1 MAIEPSEQPS
11 TATTTTTTPVRR
23 SFGRRALRAFAWSV
37 TGLFVLVL
45 ALAAGAWWWL
55 GSSHS
60 LAFALA
66 QTSRYLPS
74 DQTLES
80 RDVTG
85 SLRAGGR
92 IGWLRWESAALSVE
106 VTDARIGW
114 ELLPLLRRRVQL
126 GEVHADQ
133 VLIAQRGLRD
143 DKPIEPLQQIV
154 LPVEIE
160 LPFRI
165 DDLRWAGP
173 PALQA
178 TMLAG
183 RYRYA
188 DSHHLLDVEGVD
200 IAEGHYGAQVKLQGP
215 APMALEASLKG
226 RVRASLASDRS
237 IDVLAEATAKGTLA
251 GADAR
256 LAVAANL
263 QPVEEGAEPP
273 MRAQLQA
280 NIAPWQ
286 SQPVLD
292 AKAEL
297 ENVDLARL
305 WPQAPA
311 TQLTGEIEAGPDPT
325 LGAFGWQASA
335 DIRNAL
341 PGPWDTG
348 KLPIEQA
355 EARATFDGTNWTL
368 PEATVRLGGGQ
379 IQANG
384 NWSPAPAPWKA
395 NATIRSVQLGAL
407 HTQLAGGPLTGTV
420 KADQQGE
427 ALRFV
432 VALRAEGGAGSKSFD
447 SLRLERAQAQ
457 GQWKDRILDLRSLRI
472 EARRASLDGRLQLL
486 VDEQAGNGNLNLV
499 VPGGNVQVQG
509 RIAPATGNGQVRAR
523 VDDAGALQSWVESLP
538 DLANAFGG
546 AAVAGNAN
554 LEASWQGGWQAVQR
568 RFQNANE
575 PASRGAAE
583 PTIQATLTAPKLDLR
598 IPPATAAE
606 SATTVSFNGVHSELS
621 GSLAQATLALK
632 GEATSGT
639 KKVTLDARGS
649 GGIERANQWRAA
661 LASLN
666 IKAQDSTRPGPWTVE
681 LSRAVSATIRNVPGS
696 NARLE
701 VEASAAAA
709 TLRGPLPGTVQ
720 IDWDPLRFSRT
731 GAESSRA
738 FRVQSKG
745 RMQGLPMAWAE
756 ALGESSTLATVGF
769 SGDLVFDGD
778 WDIDAGDR
786 LSARAR
792 LTRKSGDLRVQAGE
806 AAMVTRITSHGTGT
820 PSETTMDAAGPGA
833 STPAGL
839 RLAELKFD
847 AEGDT
852 VRGNL
857 AWESERAGEI
867 RIEAS
872 TRVQQR
878 QGGWQWPADAP
889 LAGRVTARM
898 PNLGVWSMLAPPG
911 WRMAGTLQTDAT
923 LSGNRTDPRWT
934 GTLSADQLALRALV
948 EGLDLRDGRL
958 RAKLEGNR
966 VEITELTLKG
976 GAGSQTR
983 IAGQSG
989 NLSTA
994 ASEASRDGGA
1004 VSARGE
1010 LSWGPVPA
1018 TGAAG
1023 TGIRMSMQAQIRALR
1038 VLVRADRQVTLSGD
1052 VQTRLEGGQ
1061 FVVRGDLRT
1070 DRAVIILPE
1079 QTAPSLGS
1087 DVVVRSAAIDRE
1099 AAIEAERRAAANQ
1112 AEVAK
1117 AQTAKPPD
1125 IAVTFDLGEDFAVQ
1139 GRGVTTRL
1147 AGKLDIRS
1155 NAVGAPPRLTGE
1167 VRTVNGQYRAY
1178 GQQLTIE
1185 TGIARFNGP
1194 FDNPQLD
1201 VLAIR
1206 PNISQRAGVAI
1217 TGTAQSPRVRLYSS
1231 PQLSDQETLSW
1242 LMLGRASATS
1252 GGESVILQQAALA
1265 VLGGLGSG
1273 GTGGGL
1279 ASRFGLD
1286 EIGFKGPGENGE
1298 VRDSAVTVGKRFA
1311 RDFYVTYERSLAGT
1325 LGTLFIFYDLTT
1337 RLTLRAQAG
1346 QPSGMDLIYTLHFD

>member
-1 MAIEPSEQPS
+1 MATETSEQ
-11 TATTTTTTPVRR
+11 ATPPPPPARR
-23 SFGRRALRAFAWSV
+23 SFGRRALRAFAWTV
-37 TGLFVLVL
+37 TGLVLLVL
-45 ALAAGAWWWL
+45 AVAAGAWWWL
-55 GSSHS
+55 GTSQS

-66 QTSRYLPS
+66 QTARYLPS
-74 DQTLES
+74 DQTLQS

-92 IGWLRWESAALSVE
+92 IAWLRWESPSLAVE

-114 ELLPLLRRRVQL
+114 ELMPLLRRRVQL
-126 GEVHADQ
+126 GEVHAGQ
-133 VLIAQRGLRD
+133 VLIEQRGPRD
-143 DKPIEPLQQIV
+143 DKPVEPLQQIV

-160 LPFRI
+160 LPFRV

-183 RYRYA
+183 RYRYV

-200 IAEGHYGAQVKLQGP
+200 VADGHYGAQVKLQGP
-215 APMALEASLKG
+215 APMAIDATLKG
-226 RVRASLASDRS
+226 RVRAALAADRS
-237 IDVLAEATAKGTLA
+237 IDVLAEASAKGTLA

-273 MRAQLQA
+273 MRAQVQA

-286 SQPVLD
+286 TQPVID
-292 AKAEL
+292 AKAQL

-305 WPQAPA
+305 WPEAPA
-311 TQLTGEIEAGPDPT
+311 TQLTGEIEAGPDAT
-325 LGAFGWQASA
+325 LGALGWQASA
-335 DIRNAL
+335 DIRNAA

-348 KLPIEQA
+348 KLPAEQA
-355 EARATFDGTNWTL
+355 RARATFDGTNWTL
-368 PEATVRLGGGQ
+368 PEATIQTGGGQ
-379 IQANG
+379 IQADG

-395 NATIRSVQLGAL
+395 NATIRGVQLGAL
-407 HTQLAGGPLTGTV
+407 HTQLAGAPLTGTV

-427 ALRFV
+427 ALRFD
-432 VALRAEGGAGSKSFD
+432 VALRADGGAGSRD
-447 SLRLERAQAQ
+447 ADGLRLERAQAQ
-457 GQWKDRILDLRSLRI
+457 GQWKDRVLDLRTLRV

-499 VPGGNVQVQG
+499 VPGGSVQVQG
-509 RIAPATGNGQVRAR
+509 RIAPATGSGQVTAQ
-523 VDDAGALQSWVESLP
+523 VEDAGALQGWIEGLP
-538 DLANAFGG
+538 ELNNPFGG
-546 AAVAGNAN
+546 VSVQGNAR
-554 LEASWQGGWQAVQR
+554 LDATWQGGWQAMQR

-575 PASRGAAE
+575 PAPRGVGE
-583 PTIQATLTAPKLDLR
+583 PTLQATLTAPKLDLR
-598 IPPATAAE
+598 LPPATPADPATAIAFSGVRAE
-606 SATTVSFNGVHSELS
+606 VG

-632 GEATSGT
+632 GEAMSGT
-639 KKVTLDARGS
+639 QKVTLDARGS

-661 LASLN
+661 LASLRVQ
-666 IKAQDSTRPGPWTVE
+666 AQDSTRPGPWTVE
-681 LSRAVSATIRNVPGS
+681 LSRAVSATIRNVAGT

-720 IDWDPLRFSRT
+720 IDWEPLRVSRS

-756 ALGESSTLATVGF
+756 AFGQGATLSTVGF

-778 WDIDAGDR
+778 WDIDAGDK
-786 LSARAR
+786 LGAHAR
-792 LTRKSGDLRVQAGE
+792 LIRKSGDLRVQAGE

-839 RLAELKFD
+839 RLAELKVD

-878 QGGWQWPADAP
+878 QGGWQWAADAP
-889 LAGRVTARM
+889 LTGRVTARM

-923 LSGNRTDPRWT
+923 LSGTRADPRWS
-934 GTLSADQLALRALV
+934 GTLGADQLALRALV

-966 VEITELTLKG
+966 VEITEFTLKG

-994 ASEASRDGGA
+994 ASEASRDGGT

-1010 LSWGPVPA
+1010 LSWGPSPA
-1018 TGAAG
+1018 AGAG
-1023 TGIRMSMQAQIRALR
+1023 TGIRMSMQAQVRALR

-1052 VQTRLEGGQ
+1052 VQTKLEGGQ
-1061 FVVRGDLRT
+1061 FTVRGDLRT

-1087 DVVVRSAAIDRE
+1087 DVVIRSAAIDRE

-1155 NAVGAPPRLTGE
+1155 NAVGAPPRITGE

-1178 GQQLTIE
+1178 GQQLNIE

-1265 VLGGLGSG
+1265 VLGGLGTG
-1273 GTGGGL
+1273 NTGGGL

-1286 EIGFKGPGENGE
+1286 EIGFKGPGESGE
-1298 VRDSAVTVGKRFA
+1298 VRDSAVTVGKRLA